1 MLSLDKSQKNLASVD
16 RRINKQQVKK
26 DIIAKKDLNAV
37 DARLE
42 AALANPQNVQTETE
56 ALEQLDQVEEQ
67 IEAFSDVELKS
78 LIKNERG
85 TGFENIILPSQ
96 EELKMMEDMSDAYF
110 RFAGVKRTP
119 LQLWVSVHYPDMDEA
134 FSDWLAQ
141 NFNNDAEEDSQ

>member
-1 MLSLDKSQKNLASVD
+1 
-16 RRINKQQVKK
+16 
-26 DIIAKKDLNAV
+26 
-37 DARLE
+37 
-42 AALANPQNVQTETE
+42 VQTNDE

-85 TGFENIILPSQ
+85 TGFANIILPSQ
-96 EELKMMEDMSDAYF
+96 EELKMMEDMSDTYF